1 MLCVGNVSLCW
12 FGRRPKLIIGDAEL
26 MRLILTNKDGHFVK
40 PPRNPLI
47 NFLALGL
54 SSLEGE
60 KWTKRRRVITS
71 AFLLEKLKVINILM
85 ELITLQDYI

>member
-12 FGRRPKLIIGDAEL
+12 FGRRPKLIIAEL

-47 NFLALGL
+47 NVLTLGL

-71 AFLLEKLKVINILM
+71 AFLVEKLKVIN
-85 ELITLQDYI
+85 